1 MSIRNILART
11 ATAVL
16 ATAALAFAAT
26 GAAQADYPDR
36 PITLMVPYGAGGSTD
51 IPTRVLATAMEKIL
65 GQPIVIENVTGGG
78 GAVGLGKLYN
88 AKPDGYYIGIGTGSN
103 TTIAPHAVDVA
114 YDPLKFSYIGN
125 FFSFPFV
132 LVVNPALPVNNVKEL
147 LEYGVANPNALIMST
162 SGGFGIHDVGIA
174 LLAEAGGFEYRTLP
188 NQSSAETMTRML
200 SGDANITFVSPAVSI
215 EHIKAGSLRA
225 IALMSDAST
234 AEIDAL
240 NLEKVRDALDFAA
253 VNTSVL
259 IAPPGTPEEARKVLE
274 DAMREAL
281 ADPEVG
287 ARIIDLGYAVDFMP
301 GAEAAK
307 MTGEIFELYGGIIEK
322 VLKK

>member
-1 MSIRNILART
+1 MSIRHTLVRA
-11 ATAVL
+11 AKAAL
-16 ATAALAFAAT
+16 ATAAIGLVAV
-26 GAAQADYPDR
+26 GAARADYPER

-51 IPTRVLATAMEKIL
+51 IPTRVLAGAMEKIL

-88 AKPDGYYIGIGTGSN
+88 ATPDGYYIGIGTGSN

-114 YDPLKFSYIGN
+114 YDSLKFDYIGN

-200 SGDANITFVSPAVSI
+200 SGDANVTFVSPAVSL

-234 AEIDAL
+234 PEIDEL

-259 IAPPGTPEEARKVLE
+259 IAPPGTPADVLKVLE
-274 DAMREAL
+274 DAMRQAL
-281 ADPEVG
+281 TDPEV
-287 ARIIDLGYAVDFMP
+287 ATRIADLGYAVDFKP
-301 GAEAAK
+301 GDETAE
-307 MTGEIFELYGGIIEK
+307 MTAEIFELYGGIIEK
-322 VLKK
+322 VLEK